1 MMHEYARYSCKA
13 VCFLIEKKKQQQTI
27 SEQTD
32 VRIAQDGHR
41 DECNPTS
48 KCGYLHYKF
57 ATPGKSSATVFL
69 TVEMQERMNQML
81 MAAQSRWF
89 VLLHLLSGNGA
100 HELGE
105 ESSKY

>member
-1 MMHEYARYSCKA
+1 M
-13 VCFLIEKKKQQQTI
+13 IEKKQQAL

-32 VRIAQDGHR
+32 VRTAQDGHR
-41 DECNPTS
+41 NECNPTS
-48 KCGYLHYKF
+48 KCGYYLHYKF
-57 ATPGKSSATVFL
+57 ATPGKSSAIVFL